1 MNNHKMNS
9 KRDTSVL
16 KTLDGRP
23 VILHDGKSIPQS
35 GYCDYIPWGNW
46 PERNLDFIRNG
57 VKVYHLRVAYGSQ
70 QRGKDFYDQAYWEDD
85 GVFHD
90 NDDGYHHN
98 LDWQAETI
106 LSKEPEAIF
115 FIKFLTAAPITYNQ
129 KNPAHVQTDEDG
141 RQYRQVSFA
150 SEKTRKQ
157 QKRFMETM
165 VRACESK
172 PWADRIAGYLGMPI
186 GEGIMPLNIAG
197 KMFDCSE
204 INETGFKKWVK
215 ANYKTESKLRK
226 AWGDVS
232 IRFAD
237 VRVPRDK
244 DVLERM
250 RATEPTCGGKRID
263 LSAMPSNCHEAARGL
278 MHWVEEGN
286 VPMERDYCR
295 YMREQYL
302 GWTLNIYSTF
312 KAIFKKLKVKRFIAL
327 DTAKQPQL
335 GWQIMSSFDGIGD
348 GQSFP
353 PMFLL
358 TGSWNVKEL
367 YNHKDF
373 DGIWNPTDYYA
384 RPLGFALES
393 EGATDSLCVRGK
405 ISMVEDDAR
414 TYVGAGIKELG
425 AFRNPAEVD
434 AGLKRNVAYA
444 HSRGLARYWCN
455 VGSSYFNDKT
465 VQKTIAQTRLML
477 DRHGNGP
484 HRETE
489 DAIAFV
495 IDDTSVLYENF
506 TSGYQTL
513 ATIIQ
518 RIHGLAHCGVPYRI
532 YLLSDLELDNFPRYK
547 TWFFPNLF
555 KIDKKVLELLHRKV
569 FRDGNVAILGPSTGI
584 TDGKYIGPER
594 LSALLDVDMEM
605 HYYTPVRNVIIQNHA
620 HRITRRLPAG
630 FSFGDSMPYGPVL
643 IPSMESFEKEQATAL
658 GHANANYFLNRSG
671 LLVNEFGKGAAMSGA
686 KGKRGKGDYALLWTV
701 AMPLP
706 AELIR
711 ECARYA
717 GSTIWSEEGDVI
729 YASNSFVSITSMKGG
744 KRKIR
749 LPHAFR
755 VTDAITGK
763 PYGRGPVKTIE
774 VRVTPPQ
781 TRMFVLDPAPT
792 RKP

>member
-1 MNNHKMNS
+1 MKS
-9 KRDTSVL
+9 KRDTPVL
-16 KTLDGRP
+16 KTVNGRP
-23 VILHDGKSIPQS
+23 VILHHGKPIPQA
-35 GYCDYIPWGNW
+35 GYCDYIPRGNW
-46 PERNLDFIRNG
+46 TERNLDFIRNG
-57 VKVYHLRVAYGSQ
+57 VKVYHLRVAYGAQ
-70 QRGKDFYDQAYWEDD
+70 QRGRDFYDQPYWEDE

-90 NDDGYHHN
+90 NDDGYSHG
-98 LDWQAETI
+98 LGWQAETI
-106 LSKEPEAIF
+106 LSEEPEAIF
-115 FIKFLTAAPITYNQ
+115 FIKFLTAAPLTYNE
-129 KNPAHVQTDEDG
+129 KNPGHVQTDEDG

-157 QKRFMETM
+157 LRRFIETM
-165 VRACESK
+165 VRSCESM
-172 PWADRIAGYLGMPI
+172 PWADRIVGYLGMPI

-197 KMFDCSE
+197 KMSDCSE
-204 INETGFKKWVK
+204 INEAGFKEWVK
-215 ANYKTESKLRK
+215 AKYKTEAKLRR
-226 AWGDVS
+226 AWGDTS
-232 IRFAD
+232 LRFGK
-237 VRVPRDK
+237 VRVPRDR
-244 DVLERM
+244 DVLERI
-250 RATEPTCGGKRID
+250 RSTAPTRGGKLVD
-263 LSAMPSNCHEAARGL
+263 LSAMPSNCHEEAHGL
-278 MHWVEEGN
+278 LHWVEGGN

-295 YMREQYL
+295 YMREQYI

-312 KAIFKKLKVKRFIAL
+312 KAVFKKLKVERFLAL

-353 PMFLL
+353 PMFLF
-358 TGSWNVKEL
+358 TGSWDVKGL

-414 TYVGAGIKELG
+414 TYVGEGIKDLG
-425 AFRNPAEVD
+425 AFRNAAEVD

-455 VGSSYFNDKT
+455 VGSSYFNDET
-465 VQKTIAQTRLML
+465 VQKTIAKTRLML
-477 DRHGNGP
+477 DSHGNGP
-484 HRETE
+484 HRETQ

-555 KIDKKVLELLHRKV
+555 KLDRKAIELLHRKV

-584 TDGKYIGPER
+584 TDGKYLGPER
-594 LSALLDVDMEM
+594 LSALLNVEMEM
-605 HYYTPVRNVIIQNHA
+605 HYYSPVRNVIVQNHA
-620 HRITRRLPAG
+620 HKITRALPAG

-643 IPSMESFEKEQATAL
+643 IPSMESFEKEQATVL
-658 GHANANYFLNRSG
+658 GHANANYYLNRSG
-671 LLVNEFGKGAAMSGA
+671 LLLKEFGKGAALSGA
-686 KGKRGKGDYALLWTV
+686 KGKRGRGDYALLWTV

-706 AELIR
+706 GELIR

-729 YASNSFVSITSMKGG
+729 YASDSFVSITSMKGG
-744 KRKIR
+744 KRRIR
-749 LPHAFR
+749 LPRACR
-755 VTDAITGK
+755 VKDAINGK
-763 PYGRGPVKTIE
+763 AYGRGRVKNID
-774 VRVTPPQ
+774 VRITPPG
-781 TRMFVLDPAPT
+781 TRMFVLE
-792 RKP
+792 